1 MKRLYVISLLVS
13 LLGAV
18 SCVQE
23 EISAVCD
30 NGAPYTF
37 VADLGNPEAKAILEP
52 GVTSSKVRWEAGDE
66 VAVFAG
72 EDKHKYVAS
81 SSDYTSDLEFTAMTQ
96 GEQPT
101 FSDVYYAVHPY
112 DESANLV
119 GGGIIST
126 TLPSVQTAE
135 ADNFSYHLAV
145 AKATDNVLSF
155 RNVCGLVRVD
165 IKTSDITSVVFKG
178 LNDEV
183 VAGNINVKVS
193 ETPSWEKSGDGAAT
207 SVTLVAPS
215 GAETIPTG
223 VYYFAVLPQTFEK
236 GFQITANRNGADPII
251 KTAPAG
257 IIVERGK
264 MVGGTIDSL
273 KGSGTESDPYILTSA
288 QDMVQMRTLIS
299 KGVTTCF
306 KLGYDIDMT
315 PVQNWVPVNTDPDFT
330 GVIHFDGNNKTI
342 RNFAS
347 SFSGNYPSLF
357 GVLKGSVKNLRVEN
371 ASVTASAK
379 NYCGI
384 IAGISGDS
392 ANPTLFE
399 NVSVSGTVV
408 GNSYLGGLVGDVKGA
423 VFKNCSADV
432 VISSSG
438 TDVGGFAGIMT
449 AGSLDVE
456 NCSSKVE
463 ISGTP
468 SGNWR
473 YGGLFGYLKTG
484 TICQIKGTDTKGK
497 ITGISSEKKS
507 VSGMVAYIA
516 VPTRI
521 IQSYTSFEMEGSLR
535 NIGGLC
541 GVLAAQLEIRNC
553 YSQGD
558 FKGSR
563 CVGGLVGINE
573 SGTLVIKDS
582 FSSSKLSGN
591 YALGGLV
598 GISANTYNLSISNSV
613 AWNPSITSSRTSS
626 SNYSSGAVVGAA
638 IGTNTFND
646 CLRNPDMNFSD
657 SFRTLTEHG
666 DLSSQP
672 MPLPE
677 GVTDVNQSAFDGKSA
692 DNRSLSFIAQDL
704 GWSSDV
710 WDFSGS
716 MPTLRPYVSDDTG
729 GSDDSGDADDE
740 PSTITPPE
748 GWTTTI
754 ISSGLAHHA
763 LEGLED
769 ITGLWQSVHALEVDL
784 NNPRYT
790 IKFSVQPGDNGRST
804 TSACQVFNDAV
815 AAVNATYE
823 RGSVF
828 IKVDGSVASAIPN
841 DEISDTGVANW
852 KSEAG
857 LFMDSEGKISI
868 EYVSKDITA
877 QRNYYSSHA
886 CPNIFSSAPML
897 IDDYETVGASFV
909 NYFEGQPDS
918 NKSEH
923 PYKHQSSRHP
933 RTAVALTKDNHL
945 ILVTID
951 GRGTPQGMSAKEV
964 TLFLQKHFNPQYAI
978 NMDGGGS
985 TAMSIKGKLMNDQDT
1000 NNNGEG
1006 ERAVPTHILVYDSK
1020 Q

>member
-1 MKRLYVISLLVS
+1 M
-13 LLGAV
+13 
-18 SCVQE
+18 
-23 EISAVCD
+23 
-30 NGAPYTF
+30 
-37 VADLGNPEAKAILEP
+37 
-52 GVTSSKVRWEAGDE
+52 
-66 VAVFAG
+66 
-72 EDKHKYVAS
+72 
-81 SSDYTSDLEFTAMTQ
+81 
-96 GEQPT
+96 
-101 FSDVYYAVHPY
+101 
-112 DESANLV
+112 
-119 GGGIIST
+119 
-126 TLPSVQTAE
+126 
-135 ADNFSYHLAV
+135 
-145 AKATDNVLSF
+145 
-155 RNVCGLVRVD
+155 
-165 IKTSDITSVVFKG
+165 
-178 LNDEV
+178 
-183 VAGNINVKVS
+183 
-193 ETPSWEKSGDGAAT
+193 
-207 SVTLVAPS
+207 TLVAPS

-299 KGVTTCF
+299 NGVTTYF

-342 RNFAS
+342 RNFAP

-357 GVLKGSVKNLRVEN
+357 GVLKGSVKNLRVES

-399 NVSVSGTVV
+399 NVSVSGAVF

-456 NCSSKVE
+456 SCSSKVE

-473 YGGLFGYLKTG
+473 YGGLFGYLKSG
-484 TICQIKGTDTKGK
+484 TICEIKGTSTEGK
-497 ITGISSEKKS
+497 IMGNSNSTKAS
-507 VSGMVAYIA
+507 SGMVAYVA
-516 VPTRI
+516 VPTTI
-521 IQSYTSFEMEGSLR
+521 IQSSTSVEFDAPNMR
-535 NIGGLC
+535 NMGGLC
-541 GVLAAQLEIRNC
+541 GVLASSLQVKNC
-553 YSQGD
+553 HSQGSI
-558 FKGSR
+558 KGER
-563 CVGGLVGINE
+563 CLGGLVGVNE
-573 SGTLVIKDS
+573 SGSLTIENSYSAYILKGTFAI
-582 FSSSKLSGN
+582 
-591 YALGGLV
+591 GGLV
-598 GISANTYNLSISNSV
+598 GISMATYPLSISNSV

-657 SFRTLTEHG
+657 PFRTLTEHG

-677 GVTDVNQSAFDGKSA
+677 GVTDVNQSAFDGKKA
-692 DNRSLSFIAQDL
+692 GDESLSVISKAL
-704 GWSSDV
+704 GWSETV
-710 WDFSGS
+710 WDFNGS
-716 MPTLRPYVSDDTG
+716 MPTLRPYVSDNTG

-740 PSTITPPE
+740 PSTIIPPE
-748 GWTTTI
+748 GWTTTM

-763 LEGLED
+763 LEGWD
-769 ITGLWQSVHALEVDL
+769 DVSQAWQSVHALEVDL

-923 PYKHQSSRHP
+923 PYRHQSRRHP

-964 TLFLQKHFNPQYAI
+964 TLFLQKHFDPQYAI

-1006 ERAVPTHILVYDSK
+1006 ERAVPTHILVFDSK

>member
-1 MKRLYVISLLVS
+1 M
-13 LLGAV
+13 
-18 SCVQE
+18 
-23 EISAVCD
+23 
-30 NGAPYTF
+30 
-37 VADLGNPEAKAILEP
+37 
-52 GVTSSKVRWEAGDE
+52 TSSKVRWEAGDE
-66 VAVFAG
+66 VSVFAG

-101 FSDVYYAVHPY
+101 SSDVYYAVHPY

-119 GGGIIST
+119 GGGIVST
-126 TLPSVQTAE
+126 VLPEVQTAE

-145 AKATDNVLSF
+145 AKATDKNLSF

-178 LNDEV
+178 MNEEV
-183 VAGNINVKVS
+183 VAGKINVKVS
-193 ETPSWEKSGDGAAT
+193 ETPSWEKVDDGAAT

-236 GFQITANRNGADPII
+236 GFQIIANRNGADPII

-299 KGVTTCF
+299 NGVTTYF

-342 RNFAS
+342 RNFAP

-399 NVSVSGTVV
+399 NVSVSGTV
-408 GNSYLGGLVGDVKGA
+408 GGKSYLGGLVGDVKGA

-449 AGSLDVE
+449 AGSLDIE
-456 NCSSKVE
+456 NCSSKVD

-473 YGGLFGYLKTG
+473 YGGLLGYLKSG
-484 TICQIKGTDTKGK
+484 TICQIKGTSTEGK
-497 ITGISSEKKS
+497 IMGNSNSTKAS
-507 VSGMVAYIA
+507 SGMVAYVA
-516 VPTRI
+516 VPTTI
-521 IQSYTSFEMEGSLR
+521 IQSSTSVEFDAPNMR
-535 NIGGLC
+535 NMGGLC
-541 GVLAAQLEIRNC
+541 GVLASSLQVKNC
-553 YSQGD
+553 HSQGSI
-558 FKGSR
+558 KGER
-563 CVGGLVGINE
+563 CLGGLVGVNE
-573 SGTLVIKDS
+573 KGSLTIENSYSAYILKGTFAI
-582 FSSSKLSGN
+582 
-591 YALGGLV
+591 GGLV
-598 GISANTYNLSISNSV
+598 GISMATYPLSISNSV

-626 SNYSSGAVVGAA
+626 TNYSSGAVVGAA
-638 IGTNTFND
+638 IGTNTFNA

-657 SFRTLTEHG
+657 PFRTLTEHG

-677 GVTDVNQSAFDGKSA
+677 GVTDVNQSAFDGKAA
-692 DNRSLSFIAQDL
+692 DGVSLSVISKAL
-704 GWSSDV
+704 GWSETV
-710 WDFSGS
+710 WDFSES
-716 MPTLRPYVSDDTG
+716 MPTLRTYVSDDAG
-729 GSDDSGDADDE
+729 DSDDSGDADDE

-748 GWTTTI
+748 GWTTTM

-763 LEGLED
+763 LEGRED

-784 NNPRYT
+784 NNPRYS
-790 IKFSVQPGDNGRST
+790 IKFSVQPGDDGRST

-877 QRNYYSSHA
+877 QRNYYSSHT

-897 IDDYETVGASFV
+897 IDNYETVGASFAD
-909 NYFEGQPDS
+909 YFMYEPNPS
-918 NKSEH
+918 NDGEH
-923 PYKHQSSRHP
+923 PYIHQSKRHP
-933 RTAVALTKDNHL
+933 RTAVALTEDNHL

-951 GRGTPQGMSAKEV
+951 GRGTPRGMSAKEV
-964 TLFLQKHFNPQYAI
+964 TLFLKEHFNPQYAI

-985 TAMSIKGKLMNDQDT
+985 TAMSIKGKLMNDQNT
-1000 NNNGEG
+1000 NNNGNG
-1006 ERAVPTHILVYDSK
+1006 ERAVPTHILVFDSK